1 MAPLT
6 SRTFGQA
13 SVCHR
18 KPYNRDSFT
27 LGILKQLW
35 EMRTRPN
42 SGAWHSRTARN
53 LVDTENGLSYNTSI
67 FVSMGYSPLFHIA
80 SLVLPLF
87 LLLDHSP
94 ITFSYSLFL
103 LYFLSACFLPLLNL
117 DLPKCCLQ
125 HQPRRF
131 LSSAIRPAPSNQTCG
146 LFSMSKTTKVFGPSS
161 RRQTTPCVSR
171 SHDFQSRR
179 ENLPALHM
187 CP

>member
-1 MAPLT
+1 
-6 SRTFGQA
+6 
-13 SVCHR
+13 
-18 KPYNRDSFT
+18 
-27 LGILKQLW
+27 
-35 EMRTRPN
+35 MRTRSN

-53 LVDTENGLSYNTSI
+53 RVDTENGLSYNTSI

-80 SLVLPLF
+80 SLVLPLL

-103 LYFLSACFLPLLNL
+103 LYFPSACFLPLPDL
-117 DLPKCCLQ
+117 DPPKCCPQ

-131 LSSAIRPAPSNQTCG
+131 LSSAIRPAPLNQTCG
-146 LFSMSKTTKVFGPSS
+146 LFSTSKTTKVFGPSS

-179 ENLPALHM
+179 EKSSRASHVSLIFCNTTVNPVGTRLLGLL
-187 CP
+187 C